1 MKDQGNLEGA
11 LESYQKAIDANPDY
25 AEAFN
30 NLGNIYKEM
39 GNIDKSL
46 ELYQKAL
53 LIKPEYLE
61 AQNNL
66 DNAAS
71 LK

>member
-1 MKDQGNLEGA
+1 
-11 LESYQKAIDANPDY
+11 
-25 AEAFN
+25 
-30 NLGNIYKEM
+30 M